1 MNDDAPDLLRRQ
13 LVEHLRTTGSILSQD
28 VEDAF
33 RTVPR
38 HVFLP
43 GIEPD
48 RVYRDEVIVTKTDAH
63 ARPISSSSQPAIMAI
78 MLEQLG
84 VAPGH
89 RVLEIGA
96 ATGYNA
102 ALLAHLVG
110 PDGSVVTIDI
120 DDDLVE
126 SAREHLA
133 AAGLS
138 CVTVVCG
145 DGARGWLPAAPY
157 DRIILT
163 VGVSDLA
170 PAWLDQLA
178 PGGSLVLPLAVGS
191 WQYSIAFE
199 AAGDHWQS
207 RSVRDCGFMRLRG
220 ELAGPET
227 RHELGQD
234 GDLSLELDRAVAVD
248 PDALCA
254 ALAHP
259 AADLPIGVR
268 VTSADLW
275 WSLGGWLAVQGTG
288 TGTDTDTG
296 TGMGRLTA
304 TRTGH
309 GLIPVL
315 QSGPGGSWTVV
326 LVSEGS
332 LAALVRLPPGEGSSF
347 ELGVRPVGPRGPEL
361 AERLRAV
368 VQGWDVRGR
377 PSTEQLDIRAC
388 PRGGLPPNA
397 EVIVEKE
404 HVWLA
409 LDWQPRRPAET
420 SGRYPCAPVGLRPAG
435 PATAATA
442 AQRSRRQEDP
452 GSAHGGPR

>member
-1 MNDDAPDLLRRQ
+1 
-13 LVEHLRTTGSILSQD
+13 
-28 VEDAF
+28 
-33 RTVPR
+33 
-38 HVFLP
+38 
-43 GIEPD
+43 
-48 RVYRDEVIVTKTDAH
+48 
-63 ARPISSSSQPAIMAI
+63 
-78 MLEQLG
+78 
-84 VAPGH
+84 
-89 RVLEIGA
+89 
-96 ATGYNA
+96 
-102 ALLAHLVG
+102 
-110 PDGSVVTIDI
+110 
-120 DDDLVE
+120 
-126 SAREHLA
+126 
-133 AAGLS
+133 S

-163 VGVSDLA
+163 VGAADLA

-178 PGGSLVLPLAVGS
+178 PHGRLVLPLAVGS
-191 WQYSIAFE
+191 RQYSVAF
-199 AAGDHWQS
+199 ASADDHWQS

-234 GDLSLELDRAVAVD
+234 GELSLELDRAVAVD
-248 PDALCA
+248 TDALCA

-259 AADLPIGVR
+259 AADLPIAVW

-275 WSLGGWLAVQGTG
+275 WSSLGGWLGVQGTG
-288 TGTDTDTG
+288 MGTGTG

-326 LVSEGS
+326 LVREGS
-332 LAALVRLPPGEGSSF
+332 LAALVRLPPGEDSSF

-377 PSTEQLDIRAC
+377 PSTEQLDIRAY
-388 PRGGLPPNA
+388 PRGGPPPNA
-397 EVIVEKE
+397 EVIVEKQ

-409 LDWQPRRPAET
+409 LDWQPRLPAET
-420 SGRYPCAPVGLRPAG
+420 PGR
-435 PATAATA
+435 
-442 AQRSRRQEDP
+442 
-452 GSAHGGPR
+452 